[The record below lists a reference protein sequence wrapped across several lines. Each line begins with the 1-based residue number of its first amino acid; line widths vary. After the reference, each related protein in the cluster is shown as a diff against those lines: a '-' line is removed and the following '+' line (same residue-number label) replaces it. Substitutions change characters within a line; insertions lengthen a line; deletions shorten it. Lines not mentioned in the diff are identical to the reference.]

1 MGREPYTGNRTGNGA
16 DEGRVP
22 GGGKLIIGPMCDHR
36 YRSDGKFIIGFC
48 ENTGIEAVA
57 SL

>member
-1 MGREPYTGNRTGNGA
+1 MDREPYAGIETGAGA

-22 GGGKLIIGPMCDHR
+22 GGGKLITGP
-36 YRSDGKFIIGFC
+36 C
-48 ENTGIEAVA
+48 EITGIVVMA